1 MNTQRSFAVLFQLLI
16 SLFLTTAVLA
26 LMNAISPEEGS
37 HWTDAFLKRGAAPML
52 SLFFGIYCAAL
63 IRYLAGRVSS
73 LMPYLKLLLLFCL
86 FPAGIG
92 LAGTLMVQRDFE
104 EKARLVLRDTPE
116 AQTAQVQEQIE
127 RERAKIRQP
136 MLLGG
141 FITLAD
147 GLFLGLML
155 RRTAKREDPVQPS
168 S

>member
-1 MNTQRSFAVLFQLLI
+1 
-16 SLFLTTAVLA
+16 
-26 LMNAISPEEGS
+26 
-37 HWTDAFLKRGAAPML
+37 ML